1 MKKILTILSLFVAAH
16 VHAQTTMTVNNMTP
30 CSVQFYAIASH
41 PATCDMAFNSDQVI
55 IPSGTSIAYKF
66 SDLIWHGGT
75 IIPDDEWDRLV
86 VTGDVIGFTLADVGM
101 PCTGAP
107 ATATYTAPCT
117 GTTVHIN
124 YSKDGAGN
132 ATINIY

>member
-1 MKKILTILSLFVAAH
+1 VQPGILICL
-16 VHAQTTMTVNNMTP
+16 VHDGLP
-30 CSVQFYAIASH
+30 PRSVFTSH
-41 PATCDMAFNSDQVI
+41 SDQVI

-86 VTGDVIGFTLADVGM
+86 VTGDIIGFTLADVGI

-107 ATATYTAPCT
+107 ATATYPVTQFQDEANLPWEENVTLCD
-117 GTTVHIN
+117 IL
-124 YSKDGAGN
+124 
-132 ATINIY
+132 